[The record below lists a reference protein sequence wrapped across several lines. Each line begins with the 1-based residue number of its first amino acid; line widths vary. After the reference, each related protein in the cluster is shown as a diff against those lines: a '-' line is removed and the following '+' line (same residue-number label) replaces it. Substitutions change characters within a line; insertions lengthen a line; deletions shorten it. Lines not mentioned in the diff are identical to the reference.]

1 MASIEQINK
10 EKLPRHI
17 AIIMDGNGRWAKKYG
32 KHRVFGHRS
41 AVKSVREVTEG
52 AAELGIK
59 YLTLYAFSKENWDR
73 PKLEVNALMQ
83 LLVSTIRKEAETL
96 QKNKIRLQAIGDIA
110 NLPPKGQEELKQA
123 IDLTRNNERMTLIL
137 ALSYGGRWE
146 LKEALKEIG
155 DKVKSGILQKDE
167 ITEDLISAHL
177 NTAGI
182 PDPELMIRTSG
193 EMRISNFLLWQL
205 AYTELYFTQTLW
217 PDFRKKDL
225 YDAIVSYQNRE
236 RRFGKISEQIIGQ

>member
-10 EKLPRHI
+10 DKLPRHI

-59 YLTLYAFSKENWDR
+59 YLTLYAFSKENWER

-110 NLPPKGQEELKQA
+110 NLPPKGQEELKQV
-123 IDLTRNNERMTLIL
+123 IDLTRNNDRMTLIL

-146 LKEALKEIG
+146 LKEALKAIS
-155 DKVKSGILQKDE
+155 DKVKRDILKQDE

-217 PDFRKKDL
+217 PDFRKTDL

>member
-146 LKEALKEIG
+146 LKEALKEIS